1 MRGSEIHAGSR
12 RDVGRNVFDVSA
24 IAQACPGVGLT
35 EGPMRPRRVSM
46 SDLDPLETRERLDA
60 LNSVVMFERRSAD
73 VPARRTAQ
81 WRPPQRRAGMVL
93 SQYLLSEHVPPVR
106 ETPHHGDQEIEY
118 KIRSLIRRKSD
129 PVGRIHRS

>member
-24 IAQACPGVGLT
+24 IAQACPGVGLA
-35 EGPMRPRRVSM
+35 EGPRKVSM
-46 SDLDPLETRERLDA
+46 SDLDPLETREWLDA
-60 LNSVVMFERRSAD
+60 LNWVVVFERRSAD

-93 SQYLLSEHVPPVR
+93 SQYPLSEHVPPVR

-118 KIRSLIRRKSD
+118 KIRSLIRWKSD
-129 PVGRIHRS
+129 PVGGIHRS